1 MWYKGTVLSMNP
13 ETMEF
18 EVEYEEEEDTYLFTL
33 LDDITSLMNGNPLSS
48 NVGWGISDNEAIL
61 SILSTGE

>member
-1 MWYKGTVLSMNP
+1 MWYKGTFLSMNP

-33 LDDITSLMNGNPLSS
+33 LDDITSGDLEL
-48 NVGWGISDNEAIL
+48 L
-61 SILSTGE
+61 

>member
-33 LDDITSLMNGNPLSS
+33 LDDITSGDLEL
-48 NVGWGISDNEAIL
+48 L
-61 SILSTGE
+61 